1 MSGVHQTTIDSY
13 DPVRAVEYG
22 QLVQLA
28 YDMYGNGQSP
38 TPAPPTPFQDGY
50 TFTAWVQMRDFFIE
64 EGDWTFYGFIAQR
77 TSKANEFV
85 LAIRGTG
92 NNIEWLDDITSMVP
106 VPMAGFGEVA
116 YGFNRIYQTLRVVK
130 PPAAQTPG
138 AELHVR
144 SVQPSGTFAEQV
156 AATVRERAAATART
170 SDMKAEAPSAA
181 MSIEVTGHSLGAAL
195 STLYVAENATVG
207 HAIIPLI
214 CTFASPRVGDA
225 VFAAKFDQLAI
236 SSWRIVN
243 ELDLVPKLPFLGFQH
258 VEAEHAYN
266 SGGSVNWSLACWH
279 SLSTYLHL
287 IDPKEP
293 LATECKRP
301 PSKVGPA
308 TASLRSAATTA
319 AAAARDSGEVDKE
332 IAVSVPA
339 EVGATINITIK
350 IG

>member
-1 MSGVHQTTIDSY
+1 MSGIHQTTIDSY
-13 DPVRAVEYG
+13 DPVRAVEFG
-22 QLVQLA
+22 QLIQLA

-50 TFTAWVQMRDFFIE
+50 TFTAWVQMKDFFIQ

-92 NNIEWLDDITSMVP
+92 NNIEWLDDITSMVR
-106 VPMAGFGEVA
+106 VPMVGFGEVA

-130 PPAAQTPG
+130 PPAAQTLG
-138 AELHVR
+138 AELHAR
-144 SVQPSGTFAEQV
+144 SAQATGTFAEQV

-170 SDMKAEAPSAA
+170 SDMKAEAPGAA

-225 VFAAKFDQLAI
+225 AFAAKFDQLTI

-266 SGGSVNWSLACWH
+266 SGGSVNWSLVCWH

-287 IDPKEP
+287 IDPKQP
-293 LATECKRP
+293 LATECKRLL
-301 PSKVGPA
+301 SKLGPA
-308 TASLRSAATTA
+308 AASLRSASTT
-319 AAAARDSGEVDKE
+319 AAARDSREGDKE
-332 IAVSVPA
+332 MAVSVPA

>member
-1 MSGVHQTTIDSY
+1 MSGVHQTTTDSY
-13 DPVRAVEYG
+13 DPARAVEYG
-22 QLVQLA
+22 QLIQLA
-28 YDMYGNGQSP
+28 YDMYGNGQGP

-85 LAIRGTG
+85 LTIRGTG
-92 NNIEWLDDITSMVP
+92 SNVEWLDDITAMVP
-106 VPMAGFGEVA
+106 VPMAGFGKVA

-130 PPAAQTPG
+130 PAAAQSLG
-138 AELHVR
+138 AEIQAR
-144 SVQPSGTFAEQV
+144 SAQPTGTFAEQV

-181 MSIEVTGHSLGAAL
+181 VTIEVAGHSLGAAL
-195 STLYVAENATVG
+195 STLYVAENASGG

-214 CTFASPRVGDA
+214 CTFASPRVGDP
-225 VFAAKFDQLAI
+225 VFATKFDELAI

-258 VEAEHAYN
+258 VEAERAYN

-279 SLSTYLHL
+279 SLRTYLHL
-287 IDPKEP
+287 IDPKQP
-293 LATECKRP
+293 LAIECKRP
-301 PSKVGPA
+301 SSQVGPA
-308 TASLRSAATTA
+308 TASLRSAAMTA
-319 AAAARDSGEVDKE
+319 AVAAKDSGKGEKG

-339 EVGATINITIK
+339 EAGATINITIK

>member
-1 MSGVHQTTIDSY
+1 MSGVHQTTTDSY
-13 DPVRAVEYG
+13 DPARAVEYG
-22 QLVQLA
+22 QLIQLA
-28 YDMYGNGQSP
+28 YDMYGNGQRP

-50 TFTAWVQMRDFFIE
+50 TFTAWVQMKDFFIE

-85 LAIRGTG
+85 LTIRGTG

-130 PPAAQTPG
+130 PAAAP
-138 AELHVR
+138 ELQAR
-144 SVQPSGTFAEQV
+144 SVQPTGTFAEQV
-156 AATVRERAAATART
+156 AATARERATATART
-170 SDMKAEAPSAA
+170 GDMKAEAASAA
-181 MSIEVTGHSLGAAL
+181 MTIEVAGHSLGAAL

-214 CTFASPRVGDA
+214 CTFASPRVGDP
-225 VFAAKFDQLAI
+225 VFAAKFDELAI

-258 VEAEHAYN
+258 VKAEHAYN
-266 SGGSVNWSLACWH
+266 SGGLVNWSLACWH

-293 LATECKRP
+293 LAAECKRP
-301 PSKVGPA
+301 PSQVGPP
-308 TASLRSAATTA
+308 TASLHSAPMTA
-319 AAAARDSGEVDKE
+319 AAAARDSGEGEKG

-339 EVGATINITIK
+339 EAGATINITIK

>member
-1 MSGVHQTTIDSY
+1 MSGVPQIADSY
-13 DPVRAVEYG
+13 DPARAVEYG
-22 QLVQLA
+22 ELVQLA

-50 TFTAWVQMRDFFIE
+50 TFTAWVQMKDFFIK

-130 PPAAQTPG
+130 PAIAQMLG
-138 AELHVR
+138 AEPHAK
-144 SVQPSGTFAEQV
+144 SVQPTGTFAEQV

-170 SDMKAEAPSAA
+170 RDMKAEAPSAA
-181 MSIEVTGHSLGAAL
+181 VSIEVAGHSLGAAL
-195 STLYVAENATVG
+195 STLYVAENATG

-225 VFAAKFDQLAI
+225 VFAAKFDELAI

-287 IDPKEP
+287 IDPKQP
-293 LATECKRP
+293 LATECKSP
-301 PSKVGPA
+301 ASKGGPA

-319 AAAARDSGEVDKE
+319 AAAARDSGEGEKE